1 MKQSLVSA
9 NLKFVDTHDLE
20 SRKKESE
27 SILAK
32 YPDRVPIIVEKS
44 ETCTDL
50 MDLDKNKFLAPKDIN
65 FGQFQFSIRKRM
77 NLSPEK
83 ALFFF
88 TNNIII
94 QNTENISVCYEQHKQ
109 EDGFMYVVYSSENT
123 FGANNTP

>member
-1 MKQSLVSA
+1 MKQSLDTK
-9 NLKFVDTHDLE
+9 NIKFIDAHDLE

-27 SILAK
+27 SILGK

-44 ETCTDL
+44 ENCFDL

-109 EDGFMYVVYSSENT
+109 EDGFMYVVYTSENT
-123 FGANNTP
+123 FGADNIP

>member
-1 MKQSLVSA
+1 MKQSLDSA

-27 SILAK
+27 LILSK

-44 ETCTDL
+44 ETCVDL
-50 MDLDKNKFLAPKDIN
+50 LDLDKNKFLAPKDIN

-109 EDGFMYVVYSSENT
+109 EDGFMYVVYTSENT
-123 FGANNTP
+123 FGADNIP